1 MEAAMQNMAMQAAAN
16 AAASSASGVAAG
28 AAAGT
33 WLSIATV
40 TIPSNAQSWENGL
53 TTNVC
58 LFLLLVDCVQVR
70 QQVSNCSL

>member
-40 TIPSNAQSWENGL
+40 TIPSNAQSWEMDSPPMY
-53 TTNVC
+53 VC
-58 LFLLLVDCVQVR
+58 FFFLSTVYRCGSR
-70 QQVSNCSL
+70 